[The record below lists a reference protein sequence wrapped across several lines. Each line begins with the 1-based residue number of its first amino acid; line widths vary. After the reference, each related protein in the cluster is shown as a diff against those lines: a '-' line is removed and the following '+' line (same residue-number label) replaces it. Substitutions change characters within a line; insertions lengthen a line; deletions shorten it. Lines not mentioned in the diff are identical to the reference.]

1 MPPCVVWFASGYACV
16 PACTNEA
23 DEGRAMQR
31 TGRWYTRCPVAC
43 SRHQRLLG
51 AKSGIPRCSEWAH
64 TLRYPRACLTAPAG
78 QQGSHQLRGQRF
90 LPKMCVTWAHL
101 LKNDPGKRML
111 HSAVLTI
118 SRIAPRVLSHDVLI
132 ITITLLLPLTST
144 IVITIIVITIGPPG
158 RHSGR
163 HHNYDNTYYYYY
175 YYHYYYYHYYY
186 YYYYYC
192 YCY

>member
-1 MPPCVVWFASGYACV
+1 VPPCVVWFASGYACV

-101 LKNDPGKRML
+101 LKNDPL
-111 HSAVLTI
+111 PATHLSAK
-118 SRIAPRVLSHDVLI
+118 SGNFGAERVPERSQGSPVVQMKAESKTFNMAYHKIWICIL
-132 ITITLLLPLTST
+132 
-144 IVITIIVITIGPPG
+144 G
-158 RHSGR
+158 
-163 HHNYDNTYYYYY
+163 YD
-175 YYHYYYYHYYY
+175 
-186 YYYYYC
+186 
-192 YCY
+192 

>member
-1 MPPCVVWFASGYACV
+1 MPPCVVWFASGYTCV

-31 TGRWYTRCPVAC
+31 AGRWYTRCPVAC

-101 LKNDPGKRML
+101 LKNDPEQIIIRELRHSRGVQHGKRTRHVAM
-111 HSAVLTI
+111 AVFLPCNKPGEARFLLWAWCGI
-118 SRIAPRVLSHDVLI
+118 FFSR
-132 ITITLLLPLTST
+132 
-144 IVITIIVITIGPPG
+144 
-158 RHSGR
+158 
-163 HHNYDNTYYYYY
+163 NF
-175 YYHYYYYHYYY
+175 
-186 YYYYYC
+186 
-192 YCY
+192 

>member
-1 MPPCVVWFASGYACV
+1 MASLTKHALLFAVPGAATRGRHHCLATRAVLARCNYVVAVLLLCPVPPCVVWFASGYACV

-51 AKSGIPRCSEWAH
+51 AKSGIPRCSEWVH
-64 TLRYPRACLTAPAG
+64 TLRYPHACLTAPAG

-101 LKNDPGKRML
+101 LKNDPG
-111 HSAVLTI
+111 A
-118 SRIAPRVLSHDVLI
+118 A
-132 ITITLLLPLTST
+132 
-144 IVITIIVITIGPPG
+144 
-158 RHSGR
+158 
-163 HHNYDNTYYYYY
+163 
-175 YYHYYYYHYYY
+175 
-186 YYYYYC
+186 
-192 YCY
+192 